1 MIYIE
6 KSKNG
11 KYIST
16 PAEIFERNCIKGAVD
31 DCWLWGAYITPHG
44 YGQTRIGGR
53 GANKGI
59 QAHRLSW
66 LVNVGEIPE
75 GMHVLHK
82 CDNRPCCNPKHL
94 FLGTNLDNIKDRV
107 SKNRSNRWIKDA
119 PREKHPRTKIMV
131 EQIKEM
137 LKLREEKT
145 KVVDIAKQFNINKNH
160 CSRLLTSAKKGELSW
175 CT

>member
-1 MIYIE
+1 M
-6 KSKNG
+6 
-11 KYIST
+11 
-16 PAEIFERNCIKGAVD
+16 
-31 DCWLWGAYITPHG
+31 
-44 YGQTRIGGR
+44 
-53 GANKGI
+53 

-119 PREKHPRTKIMV
+119 PRE
-131 EQIKEM
+131 
-137 LKLREEKT
+137 
-145 KVVDIAKQFNINKNH
+145 
-160 CSRLLTSAKKGELSW
+160 
-175 CT
+175 

>member
-1 MIYIE
+1 MIYRE

-11 KYIST
+11 RYISA

-31 DCWLWGAYITPHG
+31 DCWLWSAYITPHG

-53 GANKGI
+53 GLNEAML
-59 QAHRLSW
+59 AHRLSW

-82 CDNRPCCNPKHL
+82 CDNPPCCNPNHL

-119 PREKHPRTKIMV
+119 PREKHPRTKIMG

-145 KVVDIAKQFNINKNH
+145 KVVDIAKQFNINKHH